1 MSKTQDNSFP
11 TTTTLTQQALNRAG
25 EVLTGGALGY
35 FTLPP
40 EVDIVIREGHGAYVT
55 DIEGRKFIDYV
66 LGSGPMLLGH
76 ANEQVLAAVDAQLKL
91 GTSYYFLNAPA
102 IE

>member
-25 EVLTGGALGY
+25 KVLTGGALGY
-35 FTLPP
+35 FTLPSD
-40 EVDIVIREGHGAYVT
+40 VDIVIREGHGAYVT
-55 DIEGRKFIDYV
+55 DIEGRQFIDYV

-76 ANEQVLAAVDAQLKL
+76 ANKQVLAAVDAQLKL
-91 GTSYYFLNAPA
+91 GTSYYFYY
-102 IE
+102 